1 MRAAAIALALAAS
14 VATAVPAT
22 AVAMDGGNDGRGN
35 GKIEVT
41 GLTSDN
47 RLVEFRENRPGKVT
61 SIGTV
66 TGLTVDTELVGIDYR
81 VQNGLL
87 YGVGDQG
94 GIYTVDPETA
104 VATKVHQLT
113 VALSGTEFGVDFN
126 PAANRLRIISDTGQ
140 NLRHN
145 IDDPSAPLTTVVDT
159 PLTHVSPVGPALGVT
174 GAAYTNN
181 DGDAAT
187 GTTLFVIDTVN
198 NRVAIQSPANAGTLV
213 PTGGLGV
220 DAGLTAGFDIY
231 SSAKSGSND
240 GFAVLQGAG
249 SSTFSFYRIN
259 LLTGEATSRGAF
271 PVNDQVVDIA
281 VPLNQ
286 NSKN

>member
-1 MRAAAIALALAAS
+1 MRAAVIALALAAS
-14 VATAVPAT
+14 IATAVPAT
-22 AVAMDGGNDGRGN
+22 AVTMDDGNDGRGG

-61 SIGTV
+61 SIGAV

-94 GIYTVDPETA
+94 GIYTLDPDTA

-145 IDDPSAPLTTVVDT
+145 IDDPSAPLTTVVDV
-159 PLTHVSPVGPALGVT
+159 PLNHASPVGPALGVT
-174 GAAYTNN
+174 AAAYTNN
-181 DGDAAT
+181 DGDATT
-187 GTTLFVIDTVN
+187 GTTLFVIDTLN
-198 NRVAIQSPANAGTLV
+198 DQVAIQSPANAGTLV
-213 PTGGLGV
+213 PTGSLGV
-220 DAGLTAGFDIY
+220 DAGLPASFDIHY
-231 SSAKSGSND
+231 SAKNGINSGYAS
-240 GFAVLQGAG
+240 LQVGGVSA
-249 SSTFSFYRIN
+249 FYHVN
-259 LLTGEATSRGAF
+259 LLNGEVTPKGDF
-271 PVNDQVVDIA
+271 PVGDQVLDIA

-286 NSKN
+286 NSKS